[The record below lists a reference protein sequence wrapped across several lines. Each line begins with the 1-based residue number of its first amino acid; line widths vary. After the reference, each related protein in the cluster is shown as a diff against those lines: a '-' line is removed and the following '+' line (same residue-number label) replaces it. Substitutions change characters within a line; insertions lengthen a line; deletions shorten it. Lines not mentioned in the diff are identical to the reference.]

1 MNVVVVGDIGWQF
14 LYHLGDEAM
23 TEAAIDMLRD
33 RQVDQITL
41 VAGQPAVSEAFYGL
55 PCVTRVGFKSGWS
68 RRGNAG
74 HLRKVATQLAD
85 ATYDEKSIFAAI
97 RDCDVVL
104 IAGGG
109 NMNSRDYHL
118 LYERVAAK
126 RIAEHFGKPLY
137 VSSQTV
143 GPMLLPEDR
152 DLVVE
157 IADYANAF
165 GCREATTTALM
176 RRHVARPDR
185 VHHTLDDAS
194 VLTSDSKAREVVQEL
209 AGDKR
214 FVVASFTN
222 HHGSIWANRD
232 SYYSDIAA
240 ACAAIASDND
250 VEVLLA
256 PHAGSLDPAQTSRD
270 QESNEIIAKL
280 ADSPRVRAT
289 RMITAREDVALIE
302 AAVLSLS
309 TRYHPTIFG
318 PSAAT
323 PTIGIAPSYY
333 SSIRMRGSMRNVGLE
348 RFVLPTS
355 SMHLLRDAAR
365 EAIGKDESLARF
377 LESARE
383 RALGFQHAWWDGL
396 TDAMRTGSDVN
407 FTATLEAEAY
417 VPAGSWSAENE
428 IIIPVFDNYAKTV
441 DLSKELAGFLKDAR
455 ESKKQLTASVEATQE
470 KLTKAE
476 SDLEQ
481 SRATVSRY
489 KNRKVVRLADKL
501 GRMLPGR

>member
-23 TEAAIDMLRD
+23 TEAAIDMLRE
-33 RQVDQITL
+33 RGVDAITL
-41 VAGQPAVSEAFYGL
+41 VAGEPHIAERFYGL
-55 PCVTRVGFKSGWS
+55 PAVPRVRFKAAWTRARNDWRLKDVG
-68 RRGNAG
+68 R
-74 HLRKVATQLAD
+74 VLAEED
-85 ATYDEKSIFAAI
+85 WDDMPIYPAI
-97 RDCDVVL
+97 RDADAVL

-152 DLVVE
+152 ELVVE
-157 IADYANAF
+157 IADYAQAF
-165 GCREATTTALM
+165 GCREETTTALM
-176 RRHVARPDR
+176 RRYVARPER

-194 VLTSDSKAREVVQEL
+194 VLTSDDKARKVVKEL
-209 AGDKR
+209 AGDEQ

-222 HHGSIWANRD
+222 HHGSIWENRD
-232 SYYSDIAA
+232 TYYSDIAA
-240 ACAAIASDND
+240 ACAAISADND
-250 VEVLLA
+250 VDVLLA
-256 PHAGSLDPAQTSRD
+256 PHAGSLDSAQTSRD
-270 QESNEIIAKL
+270 QESNEIIAEL
-280 ADSPRVRAT
+280 ADSSRVRAT

-323 PTIGIAPSYY
+323 PTVGIAPSYY
-333 SSIRMRGSMRNVGLE
+333 SSVRMRGSMRNVGLE

-365 EAIGKDESLARF
+365 EAIAKDVDLTHF

-383 RALGFQHAWWDGL
+383 RARAFQNDWWDAL
-396 TDAMRTGSDVN
+396 ASAMSAGAPVEFS
-407 FTATLEAEAY
+407 ATLESETY
-417 VPAGSWSAENE
+417 VPTGAWSAENE
-428 IIIPVFDNYAKTV
+428 IITPVFDDYARSV
-441 DLSKELAGFLKDAR
+441 DRSAELAASLENAR
-455 ESKKQLTASVEATQE
+455 EANEELSSALEVSQE
-470 KLTKAE
+470 KLE
-476 SDLEQ
+476 L
-481 SRATVSRY
+481 SRATVERI
-489 KNRKVVRLADKL
+489 KNRKVVKLADRL
-501 GRMLPGR
+501 GRLLPGR